1 MFWGKTNKP
10 IYRFIYIY
18 AVPQRKGKGMI
29 MSCAELSHFSC
40 FQLFANPMQTPC
52 KPQKQGD
59 CVRGKSVTNMLYHE
73 YKVWEECESGK
84 SSKSSNG
91 KLRQYGPCIK
101 LLWVYREW
109 KMKV

>member
-1 MFWGKTNKP
+1 MLCSVTSVVSN
-10 IYRFIYIY
+10 
-18 AVPQRKGKGMI
+18 
-29 MSCAELSHFSC
+29 SL
-40 FQLFANPMQTPC
+40 QTPC

-59 CVRGKSVTNMLYHE
+59 YVRGKSIANVLYHE

-84 SSKSSNG
+84 GSKSSNG

-101 LLWVYREW
+101 LLWVYREL